1 VNFRDKKLLLIAVM
15 LIVLI
20 AFLVMVSQRNLV
32 GQVVCLGVT
41 VALLMATRKKQN
53 RKQ

>member
-20 AFLVMVSQRNLV
+20 AFLIMVSQRNLV

-41 VALLMATRKKQN
+41 GALFLATRRKQN